1 MDESS
6 FEMDS
11 TQVRQLTVGY
21 PWRHRTSAIA
31 HPDADMTYMES
42 SAGAEFRGH
51 CWDESGH

>member
-1 MDESS
+1 
-6 FEMDS
+6 MDS